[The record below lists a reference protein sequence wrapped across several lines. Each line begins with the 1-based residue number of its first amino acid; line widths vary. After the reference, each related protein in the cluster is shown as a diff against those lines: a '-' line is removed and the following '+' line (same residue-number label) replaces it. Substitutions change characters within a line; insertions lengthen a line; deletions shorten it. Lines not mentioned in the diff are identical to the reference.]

1 MIQVF
6 PFEYVEGTYYR
17 KRYLAITNID
27 EVRIQKTVRILQ
39 GTYDTTYH
47 LIYKGEIVER
57 KNATVSREATYNE
70 IDEIDQRYTKQ
81 LLVAQAAKSNFVQ
94 FVKEIEDVF

>member
-39 GTYDTTYH
+39 GVYDTTYH

-57 KNATVSREATYNE
+57 KDATVSREATYQE
-70 IDEIDQRYTKQ
+70 IDTIDQRYIKQ

-94 FVKEIEDVF
+94 FVKEVEDVF

>member
-6 PFEYVEGTYYR
+6 PFEYIEGTYYR
-17 KRYLAITNID
+17 KQYLAITNID
-27 EVRIQKTVRILQ
+27 EVRIQKIVRILQ

-57 KNATVSREATYNE
+57 RNATISREATYIE
-70 IDEIDQRYTKQ
+70 IDEIDQRYIKQ
-81 LLVAQAAKSNFVQ
+81 LLVAQAAKGNFVR
-94 FVKEIEDVF
+94 FVKEIEE

>member
-57 KNATVSREATYNE
+57 KNATVSREAGYRE
-70 IDEIDQRYTKQ
+70 IDEIDQKYIKQ
-81 LLVAQAAKSNFVQ
+81 LLVAQAAKNNFVQ
-94 FVKEIEDVF
+94 FVKEVEDVF

>member
-6 PFEYVEGTYYR
+6 PFEVMESSYYR
-17 KRYLAITNID
+17 QRYLAITNID
-27 EVRIQKTVRILQ
+27 EVMVQKIVKTLNGV
-39 GTYDTTYH
+39 YEVTYH
-47 LIYKGEIVER
+47 LIYKVEIVER
-57 KNATVSREATYNE
+57 KEAKVSREVTYME
-70 IDEIDQRYTKQ
+70 FDEIDQRYIKQ

>member
-57 KNATVSREATYNE
+57 KNATVSREATYSE

-81 LLVAQAAKSNFVQ
+81 LLVAQ
-94 FVKEIEDVF
+94 

>member
-17 KRYLAITNID
+17 KQYLAITNID

-57 KNATVSREATYNE
+57 KNATVSREATCME
-70 IDEIDQRYTKQ
+70 IDEIDRKYVKQ
-81 LLVAQAAKSNFVQ
+81 LLLTQASKPSFVQ
-94 FVKEIEDVF
+94 FIKEIE

>member
-39 GTYDTTYH
+39 GVYDTNYH

-57 KNATVSREATYNE
+57 KDATVSREATYQE
-70 IDEIDQRYTKQ
+70 IDAIDQRCIKQ

-94 FVKEIEDVF
+94 FIKDVEEC

>member
-6 PFEYVEGTYYR
+6 PFEFVEGSYYR
-17 KRYLAITNID
+17 KRYIAITNID
-27 EVRIQKTVRILQ
+27 EVRIQKIVRILQ
-39 GTYDTTYH
+39 GVYDTTYH

-57 KNATVSREATYNE
+57 KTANVSREATCME
-70 IDEIDQRYTKQ
+70 IDEIDQRYIKQ

-94 FVKEIEDVF
+94 FVKEVEDVF

>member
-39 GTYDTTYH
+39 GVYDTTYH

-57 KNATVSREATYNE
+57 KNTTISREAGYRE

-94 FVKEIEDVF
+94 FIKDVEEC